1 MEDSAENSLL
11 QPYGKGKIGS
21 HLCYPI
27 QFSETV
33 SALAQAVEGLQL
45 KVCFRGR
52 GAPRKGQVYEKY
64 AVLSAE
70 LWAVSKY
77 RHEASWWLLIRSIP
91 RSLRSIVRPLLLGQ
105 GLDHLRNW
113 YSLPRTPN
121 EFAKDQG
128 LHVWFTVASGELAF
142 TTS

>member
-1 MEDSAENSLL
+1 MEDSTVNPLL
-11 QPYGKGKIGS
+11 QPYGKEKSGS
-21 HLCYPI
+21 HLCYPA

-33 SALAQAVEGLQL
+33 STLAQAVEGLQL
-45 KVCFRGR
+45 KVCFRGWN
-52 GAPRKGQVYEKY
+52 APRKNQVCEKY

-70 LWAVSKY
+70 LLAVSKY
-77 RHEASWWLLIRSIP
+77 RLEASWYLLIRPIP

-121 EFAKDQG
+121 ELAKDQK
-128 LHVWFTVASGELAF
+128 LDVWFMVANGELAF